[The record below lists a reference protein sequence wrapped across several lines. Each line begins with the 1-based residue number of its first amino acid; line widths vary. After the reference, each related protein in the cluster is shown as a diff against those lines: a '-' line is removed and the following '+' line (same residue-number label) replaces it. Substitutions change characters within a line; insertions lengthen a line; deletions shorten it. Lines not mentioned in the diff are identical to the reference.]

1 MKDDCFIF
9 EKPNMDDIFHNF
21 ITLTYKV
28 DASNWQYV
36 SYDEIDSDKQKEEV
50 LNYKKKTK
58 NFIKNYV
65 KRIYTNL

>member
-1 MKDDCFIF
+1 MKDDFFIF

-28 DASNWQYV
+28 DASNWQYA

-50 LNYKKKTK
+50 LNYNKKQRT
-58 NFIKNYV
+58 
-65 KRIYTNL
+65 L